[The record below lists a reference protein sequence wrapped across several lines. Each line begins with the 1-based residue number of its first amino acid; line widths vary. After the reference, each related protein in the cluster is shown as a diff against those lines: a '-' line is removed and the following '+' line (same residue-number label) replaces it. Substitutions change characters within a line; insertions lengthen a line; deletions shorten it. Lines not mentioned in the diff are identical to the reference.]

1 MVLAIVFFLLVFL
14 DQITK
19 AVAFALIGTDEPVL
33 YWLGKMFGFDT
44 LINKGM
50 SFGIGADQPWALPLF
65 IALTSLAIVVMLF
78 FVFRLRPKHRFL
90 RTSLVL
96 IMSGAGGNLID
107 RIVIGGVRDL
117 IYMDFGFTCF
127 SNNIADILIFFGA
140 IFFILALLFFDEDA
154 LFRLGKNRKK
164 EKEQLEEAA
173 HSLVESAKTEEE
185 ENDSSKK
192 NG

>member
-1 MVLAIVFFLLVFL
+1 MVLAIVFFLLLFL

-19 AVAFALIGTDEPVL
+19 AAAFALMDVNEPVRF
-33 YWLGKMFGFDT
+33 WLGKMFGFDT

-65 IALTSLAIVVMLF
+65 IGLTSLAIVVMLF

-96 IMSGAGGNLID
+96 IMSGAAGNLID
-107 RIVIGGVRDL
+107 RVVLGGVRDL

-127 SNNIADILIFFGA
+127 SNNVADLVIFFGA
-140 IFFILALLFFDEDA
+140 ICFIDEEA
-154 LFRLGKNRKK
+154 LFRLGKNRKE
-164 EKEQLEEAA
+164 EKKQLEEAA
-173 HSLVESAKTEEE
+173 HSLVEGAKSEQEGT
-185 ENDSSKK
+185 DSSK

>member
-1 MVLAIVFFLLVFL
+1 MVLAIVFFLLLFL

-19 AVAFALIGTDEPVL
+19 AAAFALMDVNEPVRF
-33 YWLGKMFGFDT
+33 WLGKMFGFDT

-65 IALTSLAIVVMLF
+65 IGLTSLAIVVMLF

-96 IMSGAGGNLID
+96 IMSGAAGNLID
-107 RIVIGGVRDL
+107 RVVLGGVRDL

-127 SNNIADILIFFGA
+127 SNNVADLVIFFGA
-140 IFFILALLFFDEDA
+140 ICFILALLFIDEEA
-154 LFRLGKNRKK
+154 LFRLGKNRKE
-164 EKEQLEEAA
+164 EKKQLEEAA
-173 HSLVESAKTEEE
+173 HSLVEGAKSEQEGT
-185 ENDSSKK
+185 DSSK